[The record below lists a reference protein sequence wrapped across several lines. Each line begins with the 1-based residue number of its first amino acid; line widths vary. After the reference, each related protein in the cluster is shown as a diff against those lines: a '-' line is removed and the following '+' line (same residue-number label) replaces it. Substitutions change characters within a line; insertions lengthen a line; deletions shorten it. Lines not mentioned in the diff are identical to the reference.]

1 MFQFACLAR
10 RFVVL
15 AALAVGLPSA
25 AYAQAAGVDPEAL
38 KQLRRMTDYMAALP
52 QFSFD
57 THDTL
62 EAVLKTGQK
71 LDFDFST
78 KVTVQRP
85 NRLRAER
92 SGDIV
97 SQKFFYDGKTL
108 SLYNPDEKFYAT
120 EPVPDTLEQALDFA
134 RVTLDVVAPASDLL
148 YKDAFARLTQD
159 VTGAFVVGKAA
170 IGGVKCTQ
178 LAFTGPQVDWQVW
191 IAEGDKPLPYKY
203 VITTKYVAG
212 WPAYSVVMSNWN
224 LSPRVGDSV
233 FTFTPPQG
241 AKKIDFLRLT
251 EGGASGR

>member
-1 MFQFACLAR
+1 MRVWPDASSCSPR
-10 RFVVL
+10 WRSECPV
-15 AALAVGLPSA
+15 A

-38 KQLRRMTDYMAALP
+38 RQLRRMTDYMAALP
-52 QFSFD
+52 RFSFD

-97 SQKFFYDGKTL
+97 SQTFFYDGKTL
-108 SLYNPDEKFYAT
+108 TLYNPDEKFYAT
-120 EPVPDTLEQALDFA
+120 VPVPDTLEQALDFA

-159 VTGAFVVGKAA
+159 VTGAFVVGQGCHRRSQVHPARLHRAA
-170 IGGVKCTQ
+170 GR
-178 LAFTGPQVDWQVW
+178 LAGLDCRGRQTAAVQVRRHHQGRGRT
-191 IAEGDKPLPYKY
+191 A
-203 VITTKYVAG
+203 
-212 WPAYSVVMSNWN
+212 
-224 LSPRVGDSV
+224 RV
-233 FTFTPPQG
+233 QRG
-241 AKKIDFLRLT
+241 A
-251 EGGASGR
+251 